1 MDEITPLF
9 AIEAEQL
16 ILSGFLEEAIALCNK
31 GLEVFPDYPTAKV
44 ILARAY
50 NLIGNKEKS
59 EIVLAQAKSEN
70 YGKTLDKFNF
80 NETPQIIENEE
91 ISQEV
96 NQSNDSIN
104 EEIEASIS
112 VKNSFENEISN
123 LAEMIDYKD
132 DFEPNDLNNFND
144 EFKNLI
150 DSVTTSLTLDAKIE
164 FEENNNNI
172 NTFKSEQI
180 ENSIFTK
187 IAEETF
193 LDDLPIT
200 NTLSKILTKN
210 KDAFFNQEDFSEK
223 IFKIENSINNKI
235 ISEERVETPNI
246 QQVKIKIKKENS
258 ENDSMKLLVMSLIST
273 RFIKDKN
280 NHKVEK
286 QADELPVYTETMAK
300 IFTAQGAKDKA
311 INIYR
316 KLMINEPSK
325 KDYYHSQINKI
336 K

>member
-16 ILSGFLEEAIALCNK
+16 LLSGFLEEAIALCNK
-31 GLEVFPDYPTAKV
+31 GLEAFPDYPTAKV

-96 NQSNDSIN
+96 NQSNDSRN

-112 VKNSFENEISN
+112 VEDSFDNEISN
-123 LAEMIDYKD
+123 LAETIVVNDV
-132 DFEPNDLNNFND
+132 FEPNDLDIFNE

-150 DSVTTSLTLDAKIE
+150 NSVPTT
-164 FEENNNNI
+164 I
-172 NTFKSEQI
+172 NLELPKSEVKPHKDYDKAMEVKV
-180 ENSIFTK
+180 ENSTNIK
-187 IAEETF
+187 IDKEPILDET
-193 LDDLPIT
+193 PTSI
-200 NTLSKILTKN
+200 TLSKILTKN

-223 IFKIENSINNKI
+223 IFRIENSINNKI